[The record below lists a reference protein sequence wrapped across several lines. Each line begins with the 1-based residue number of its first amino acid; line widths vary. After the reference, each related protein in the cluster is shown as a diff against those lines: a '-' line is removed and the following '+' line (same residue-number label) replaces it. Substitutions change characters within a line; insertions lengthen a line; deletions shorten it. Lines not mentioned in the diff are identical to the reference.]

1 MSRID
6 PTLARRGG
14 LVAGALA
21 AFALLAGFHSVV
33 TGAVE
38 RGALKPV
45 DHSVVVAV
53 NAPPRTP

>member
-1 MSRID
+1 MSRLD

-14 LVAGALA
+14 LVAGALV

-38 RGALKPV
+38 RGALQPV
-45 DHSVVVAV
+45 DNGIVVAV
-53 NAPPRTP
+53 NAPARTR